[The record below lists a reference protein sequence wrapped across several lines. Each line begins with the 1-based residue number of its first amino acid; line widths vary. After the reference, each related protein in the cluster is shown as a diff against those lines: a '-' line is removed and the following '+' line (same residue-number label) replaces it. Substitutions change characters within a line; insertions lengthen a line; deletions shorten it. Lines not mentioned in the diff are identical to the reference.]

1 MADILLEG
9 RDLKKYYPVT
19 KGILQRTVGWV
30 RAVDGVSFTIERG
43 KTLSLVGES
52 GAGKTTVAKQI
63 LLLEQLTSGTIL
75 FEGKDVYKF
84 TKSQLKT
91 EYRPRV
97 QSVQQN
103 PWSSM
108 NPRMRVRDIVAEP
121 LVVNTKHSK
130 EQIQSR
136 VQELLKQV
144 GLAPNHTDYYPHEFS
159 GGQRQ
164 RIAVARAL
172 ALNPSLV
179 VLDEPVSALDVS
191 IRAQIMNLLKDL
203 QEQYNLSYL
212 VIAHNLATVR
222 FMSHSV
228 AIMYLGQIV
237 EYGEAEEVFSQ
248 PLHPYTR
255 ALMSASILKLPEDED
270 QKITPIILSGEMP
283 SPLNPPPGC
292 RFHTRCAEAID
303 ICSKEEPELRVIGKH
318 QVRCHIYDDASVQSA
333 LSSGLHPGTEGRPQQ
348 P

>member
-1 MADILLEG
+1 MADVLLEG
-9 RDLKKYYPVT
+9 RDLKKHYPVT
-19 KGILQRTVGWV
+19 KGLLQRTVGWV
-30 RAVDGVSFTIERG
+30 RAVDGISFTIEQGR
-43 KTLSLVGES
+43 TLGLVGES
-52 GAGKTTVAKQI
+52 GAGKTTAAKAI
-63 LLLEQLTSGTIL
+63 LLLERLTSGSIL
-75 FEGKDVYKF
+75 FEGKDLYQF
-84 TKSQLKT
+84 SGSQLKT

-121 LVVNTKHSK
+121 LVVNTKQSK
-130 EQIQSR
+130 KQIQSR
-136 VQELLKQV
+136 VQELLEQV
-144 GLAPNHTDYYPHEFS
+144 GLSSEQAPHYPHEFS

-203 QEQYNLSYL
+203 QGQYNLSYL

-222 FMSHSV
+222 YMSHSV

-237 EYGEAEEVFSQ
+237 EYGEAEELFER
-248 PLHPYTR
+248 PLHPYTK
-255 ALMSASILKLPEDED
+255 ALMSASLLTLPEDED
-270 QKITPIILSGEMP
+270 QKIEQIILSGEMP

-292 RFHTRCAEAID
+292 RFHTRCPEAWD
-303 ICSKEEPELRVIGKH
+303 KCSREEPKLRMIGQQ
-318 QVRCHIYDDASVQSA
+318 QVKCHLYD
-333 LSSGLHPGTEGRPQQ
+333 
-348 P
+348 

>member
-1 MADILLEG
+1 MADVLLEG

-19 KGILQRTVGWV
+19 RGFLQRTVGWV
-30 RAVDGVSFTIERG
+30 RAVDGISFTIERS

-52 GAGKTTVAKQI
+52 GAGKTTTAKAV
-63 LLLEQLTSGTIL
+63 LLQEEPTSGTIL
-75 FEGKDVYKF
+75 FEGEDLSHF
-84 TKSQLKT
+84 SPSRIKT
-91 EYRPRV
+91 EYRPRLG
-97 QSVQQN
+97 SVQQN

-108 NPRMRVRDIVAEP
+108 DPRMKVKDIIAEP
-121 LVVNTKHSK
+121 LAVNTKKTKQQLRDRIS
-130 EQIQSR
+130 
-136 VQELLKQV
+136 ELLEEV
-144 GLAPNHTDYYPHEFS
+144 GLRPEHAELYPHEFS

-203 QEQYNLSYL
+203 QDQYKLSYL

-222 FMSHSV
+222 YMSHTV

-237 EYGEAEEVFSQ
+237 EYGKAEELFKH

-255 ALMSASILKLPEDED
+255 ALISASMLTLPEDEE
-270 QKITPIILSGEMP
+270 KGVKKIILKGEMP

-292 RFHTRCAEAID
+292 RFHTRCSEAKPE
-303 ICSKEEPELRVIGKH
+303 CGQTEPPLRDVGGGHK
-318 QVRCHIYDDASVQSA
+318 VACNEV
-333 LSSGLHPGTEGRPQQ
+333 
-348 P
+348 

>member
-1 MADILLEG
+1 MAEVLLEG
-9 RDLKKYYPVT
+9 RDLTKHYPVT
-19 KGILQRTVGWV
+19 KGLLQRTIGWV
-30 RAVDGVSFTIERG
+30 RAVDGISFTIEQG

-52 GAGKTTVAKQI
+52 GAGKTTTAKAI
-63 LLLEQLTSGTIL
+63 LLLERLTSGNIL
-75 FEGKDVYKF
+75 FEGKDIYKF
-84 TKSQLKT
+84 SRSQLKT

-97 QSVQQN
+97 QAVQQN

-108 NPRMRVRDIVAEP
+108 NPRMRVRDIIAEP
-121 LVVNTKHSK
+121 LVVNTKLSK
-130 EQIQSR
+130 KQIQSR
-136 VQELLKQV
+136 VLELLEQV
-144 GLAPNHTDYYPHEFS
+144 GLNSEHADHYPHEFS

-203 QEQYNLSYL
+203 QEQNNLSYL

-222 FMSHSV
+222 YMSHSV

-237 EYGEAEEVFSQ
+237 EYGDAEALFQ
-248 PLHPYTR
+248 NPLHPYTR
-255 ALMSASILKLPEDED
+255 ALISASVLTLPEDRTQD
-270 QKITPIILSGEMP
+270 MQPIILSGEMP

-292 RFHTRCAEAID
+292 RFHTRCAEAMD
-303 ICSKEEPELRVIGKH
+303 ICSKVAPEMKEMGQHWVK
-318 QVRCHIYDDASVQSA
+318 CH
-333 LSSGLHPGTEGRPQQ
+333 LSDYR
-348 P
+348 

>member
-1 MADILLEG
+1 MAEVFLEG
-9 RDLKKYYPVT
+9 RNLTKHYPVT
-19 KGILQRTVGWV
+19 KGLLQRTIGWV
-30 RAVDGVSFTIERG
+30 RAVDNVSFKIERG

-52 GAGKTTVAKQI
+52 GAGKTTTANM
-63 LLLEQLTSGTIL
+63 LFLLERLTSGTIL
-75 FEGKDVYKF
+75 FKGKDLHQF
-84 TKSQLKT
+84 TPSQLKT

-108 NPRMRVRDIVAEP
+108 NPRMRVRSIIAEP
-121 LVVNTKHSK
+121 MIVNNTQTKK
-130 EQIQSR
+130 QIRER
-136 VQELLKQV
+136 VLELLDQV
-144 GLAPNHTDYYPHEFS
+144 GLRPEHAEDYPHEFS

-203 QEQYNLSYL
+203 QEEHNLSYL

-222 FMSHSV
+222 YMSHDV

-237 EYGEAEEVFSQ
+237 EYGEADELFER
-248 PLHPYTR
+248 PLHPYTK
-255 ALMSASILKLPEDED
+255 ALISASLLSLPEDNGQE
-270 QKITPIILSGEMP
+270 QEQIILSGEMP
-283 SPLNPPPGC
+283 SPLNPPRGC
-292 RFHTRCAEAID
+292 RFHTRCVDAQD
-303 ICSKEEPELRVIGKH
+303 ICSRLEPELILIGRQ
-318 QVRCHIYDDASVQSA
+318 QVKCHYYAATDTGISA
-333 LSSGLHPGTEGRPQQ
+333 RTGRL
-348 P
+348 

>member
-1 MADILLEG
+1 MPDILLEG
-9 RDLKKYYPVT
+9 RDLVKYYPVT
-19 KGILQRTVGWV
+19 KGLLQRTTGWV
-30 RAVDGVSFTIERG
+30 RAIDGVSFTVERG

-52 GAGKTTVAKQI
+52 GAGKTTTAKAVLIQ
-63 LLLEQLTSGTIL
+63 EKLTSGSIF
-75 FEGKDVYKF
+75 FEGKDI
-84 TKSQLKT
+84 TKWSTAQLKT

-108 NPRMRVRDIVAEP
+108 NPRMRIRDIVAEP
-121 LVVNTKHSK
+121 LVVNTRQTK
-130 EQIQSR
+130 QQNRNR
-136 VQELLKQV
+136 VLELLDQV
-144 GLAPNHTDYYPHEFS
+144 GIPKENVDRYPHEFS

-203 QEQYNLSYL
+203 QTEYNLSYL

-222 FMSHSV
+222 YMSHTV

-237 EYGEAEEVFSQ
+237 EYGDTEELFSN
-248 PLHPYTR
+248 PLHPYTK
-255 ALMSASILKLPEDED
+255 ALISASALSLPEDTD
-270 QKITPIILSGEMP
+270 QQIKQIILTGEMP

-292 RFHTRCAEAID
+292 RFHTRCSEAQET
-303 ICSKEEPELRVIGKH
+303 CSKDIPEQHTVGPQHWVK
-318 QVRCHIYDDASVQSA
+318 CHHFD
-333 LSSGLHPGTEGRPQQ
+333 
-348 P
+348 